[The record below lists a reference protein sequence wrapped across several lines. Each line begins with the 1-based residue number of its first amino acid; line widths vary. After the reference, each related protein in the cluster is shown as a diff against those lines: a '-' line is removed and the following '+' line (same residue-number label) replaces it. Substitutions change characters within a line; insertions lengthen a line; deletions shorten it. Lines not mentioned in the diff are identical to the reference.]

1 MPTEIELNKLII
13 NKNLTKEQFE
23 QAVSDGLISDNEFS
37 VVDDEDTSIT
47 IDAEMSD
54 TSENPVQNKVV
65 KDYIDSALENVG
77 SITITYWE

>member
-1 MPTEIELNKLII
+1 MPTEIELEKLII

-23 QAVSDGLISDNEFS
+23 QAIADGSISDNDLSF
-37 VVDDEDTSIT
+37 VDDEDTSIT

-65 KDYIDSALENVG
+65 KAYVDGLVG
-77 SITITYWE
+77 NIETLLSEV